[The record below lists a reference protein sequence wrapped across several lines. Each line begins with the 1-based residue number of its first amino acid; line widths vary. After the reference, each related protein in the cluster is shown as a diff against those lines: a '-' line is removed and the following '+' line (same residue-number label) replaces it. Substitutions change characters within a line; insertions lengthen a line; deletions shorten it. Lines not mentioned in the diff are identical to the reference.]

1 MDKLVVLDFGSQ
13 YSHLIC
19 RRVREANV
27 YCELLPYNTPATVIK
42 EIDPKGIILSGGP
55 ASVYD
60 QNAPK
65 PDKEIFKMGK
75 PMLGICYGHQVLVDT
90 FGGKVKRSNSREYG
104 RSVLIIEGEAEG
116 TSGLFKDL
124 GPGIMN
130 CWMSHADAAEKL
142 PEGFRVLASTEN
154 SFSAAIG
161 NPDKKFYGIQFH
173 PEVVHTEKGT
183 QILKNF
189 AQTIS
194 GAKPE
199 WDIESFIEST
209 IDDISKQVGKEKVLA
224 AVSGGID
231 STTVAALMHKA
242 IGDQLSCVFINHGL
256 LRQDEEKDVIRLFK
270 DHLGINIIYVNA
282 EKQFLGKLKGISDP
296 EEKRKIIGE
305 EFANVFAAVVKKKTH
320 EEGEE
325 KKKEKNDTGND
336 SFQWLAQGTLYPDVI
351 ESGVSKG
358 PAAVI
363 KTHHNVGGLP
373 KWLSLK
379 VIEPLRYLYK
389 DEVRKA
395 AKLLGVPDE
404 LLKRHPFP
412 GPGLAVRIIGE
423 VTPEKIRIC
432 KHASKI
438 VEDELKSTA
447 AFAPSPTSV
456 VASSEVAAKDNAND
470 NNPKWYDRVWQ
481 AYAAV
486 GDDRA
491 VGVLG
496 DERVYGHV
504 VIIRVVESLDAMTAD
519 WSRLPYELI
528 EKISNRITNEVE
540 GVTWVT
546 YAVSS
551 KPPATIEPQ

>member
-13 YSHLIC
+13 YRHLIC
-19 RRVREANV
+19 RRIREANV
-27 YCELLPYNTPATVIK
+27 YCELLPFNTSAEVIK
-42 EIDPKGIILSGGP
+42 EIDPKGIIFSGGP
-55 ASVYD
+55 ASVYA

-75 PMLGICYGHQVLVDT
+75 PLLGICYGHQVIVDT

-104 RSVLIIEGEAEG
+104 RSVLIIEGEGEEG
-116 TSGLFKDL
+116 TSDLFKGL
-124 GPGIMN
+124 GSGIMN

-142 PEGFRVLASTEN
+142 PEGFKVLARTEN

-209 IDDISKQVGKEKVLA
+209 ISDIRKQVGKEKVLA

-231 STTVAALMHKA
+231 STTVAALMHSA
-242 IGDQLSCVFINHGL
+242 IGDQLSCVFINQGL
-256 LRQDEEKDVIRLFK
+256 LRQDEEKDVVRLFK
-270 DHLGINIIYVNA
+270 DHLGINVIYVNA
-282 EKQFLGKLKGISDP
+282 EKQFLEKLKGVSDP

-305 EFANVFAAVVKKKTH
+305 EFANVFAAVVKKKKNND
-320 EEGEE
+320 EGGAAGA
-325 KKKEKNDTGND
+325 DTD

-373 KWLSLK
+373 KWLNLK

-404 LLKRHPFP
+404 LQKRHPFP

-447 AFAPSPTSV
+447 AFAPTSAS
-456 VASSEVAAKDNAND
+456 VASSAVATVANAND
-470 NNPKWYDRVWQ
+470 NPGWYDRVWQ

-486 GDDRA
+486 GEDRA

-496 DERVYGHV
+496 DERVYGYI
-504 VIIRVVESLDAMTAD
+504 VIIRVVESMDAMTAD
-519 WSRLPYELI
+519 WSRLPYDLI